1 VKSGSQTRLL
11 ALLLAVCT
19 LAAMCL
25 EIANLMQESGSD
37 PATDG
42 VHWTETAGGLRAYI
56 VPADTPGDKAGIR
69 VGDVLTAINDI
80 PTPRV
85 AVLEREIEQSGVY
98 TTAKYSIL
106 RRANHSEQAL
116 PLEARVILTPADR
129 IDAQMMR
136 LIALVYLAIGLYVLF
151 RRWGAPKSIHFFV
164 FCLVSFIL
172 YSFKYTEVLDGLD
185 LTILTCNVL
194 AMALQP
200 ALFLHFSIS
209 FTEENTRRS
218 RRLLYP
224 LLYLP
229 GLVLALLHYLSL
241 TYWSA
246 TERLQH
252 RLDQIDYAYLA
263 GYYVL
268 AAVVFWVKYQRE
280 QQALQRQQL
289 KWLSRGTVLTVL
301 PFTALYV
308 VPFLADRDIP
318 NALTKIAVLSLILL
332 PLTFSWAIVRYRLMD
347 VDLIFKRGV
356 TYTLATGALVGLY
369 FGVIA
374 LTAEVVHQRFQSL
387 REWGLV
393 AAVIVTGLA
402 FDPLKRMIQGWVD
415 RMFDRK
421 SIDYRETLV
430 EFGRELNAQTDLRA
444 LVGSI
449 VERLPETLLVTR
461 VAVFLA
467 QEELAGTKSR
477 FSLAA
482 SHGLSQS
489 VMSNADSLD
498 LGFLDFDR
506 RDSNSH
512 LFFESPQQVL
522 RLPVAERQT
531 AAALDL
537 NYYVPCRAARHEGEG
552 ASTIAV
558 LGLGRTGQG
567 DFLSS
572 EDMELLESL
581 AGYIG
586 IAIQN
591 AQLYRRLEQKIFDF
605 ERLRD
610 FNENIVESINIGV
623 FAVDL
628 QDCIES
634 WNAQMEVM
642 YATPRA
648 DALRKP
654 LRAVFPA
661 EFLQEFDRL
670 RGEHGVCTLYKFRL
684 PTPTGEAR
692 TANITVA
699 PLLNRDFQA
708 VGRIVIVDD
717 ITDRINMETQLTQAE
732 KLSSIGLLAAG
743 VAHEVNTPLAII
755 SSYTQML
762 RKQLDKEAGP
772 DGSANGRL
780 QPVLEKITE
789 QTFRASEI
797 VNGLLNFSRMGS
809 VEFGHIDLNAMV
821 HDTVLLLEHQ
831 TRSAGVTVTTE
842 LAEALPAVLGNRGK
856 LQQVLV
862 NLILNA
868 KDALQDRPHARVN
881 LATGRGPK
889 GVLLTV
895 EDNGA
900 GMSEEVL
907 RKIYDPFFT
916 TKNSTKDGQRKG
928 TGLGLAVT
936 YGIVQEHAGTID
948 VSSRV
953 GEGTVFRME
962 LPAADDVSRV
972 DASKSSEADRDA
984 ASHAGKAIHV

>member
-1 VKSGSQTRLL
+1 MKSGSQTRLL

-19 LAAMCL
+19 LAATGL
-25 EIANLMQESGSD
+25 AIANLVQESESD

-42 VHWTETAGGLRAYI
+42 VHWTEATGGLRAYI
-56 VPADTPGDKAGIR
+56 VPAETPGDKAGIR
-69 VGDVLTAINDI
+69 VGDVLTAINDV

-85 AVLEREIEQSGVY
+85 AILEREIEQSGIY

-106 RRANHSEQAL
+106 RQANRFSPAL
-116 PLEARVILTPADR
+116 PLDARVILAPADR
-129 IDAQMMR
+129 IDYQVMR

-151 RRWGAPKSIHFFV
+151 RRWGAPKSTHFFV

-172 YSFKYTEVLDGLD
+172 YSFKYTGVLDGLD
-185 LTILTCNVL
+185 LTILIGNVL
-194 AMALQP
+194 ATALQP
-200 ALFLHFSIS
+200 ALFLHFAIS
-209 FTEENTRRS
+209 FTEEDERPS

-229 GLVLALLHYLSL
+229 GLVLVLLRYLSL
-241 TYWSA
+241 QYWSA

-252 RLDQIDYAYLA
+252 RLDQTDYAYLA
-263 GYYVL
+263 AYYVL
-268 AAVVFWVKYQRE
+268 AAVVFWVKYHRE
-280 QQALQRQQL
+280 QQPLQRQQL
-289 KWLSRGTVLTVL
+289 KWLSRGTLLTVL
-301 PFTALYV
+301 PFTVLYV
-308 VPFLADRDIP
+308 IPFLADADVP
-318 NALTKIAVLSLILL
+318 KTLTNIAVLSLILL

-374 LTAEVVHQRFQSL
+374 LTAEVVHERFQSL

-393 AAVIVTGLA
+393 AAVILTGLA

-415 RMFDRK
+415 RMFDQK

-444 LVGSI
+444 LVNSI

-467 QEELAGTKSR
+467 QEEELAGTKSR

-482 SHGLSQS
+482 SHGLSHQ
-489 VMSNADSLD
+489 VLSNADSLD

-512 LFFESPQQVL
+512 LFFESPQGVL
-522 RLPVAERQT
+522 RLPDAERQT

-537 NYYVPCRAARHEGEG
+537 NYYVPCRAARHEGDG

-628 QDCIES
+628 EDRIES
-634 WNAQMEVM
+634 WNTQMEVM

-654 LRAVFPA
+654 LSAVFPA

-670 RGEHGVCTLYKFRL
+670 RGEHGICTLYKFRL
-684 PTPTGEAR
+684 PTPAGEAR

-755 SSYTQML
+755 SSYAQML
-762 RKQLDKEAGP
+762 GKQMRSDDATDK
-772 DGSANGRL
+772 RL
-780 QPVLEKITE
+780 EPVLQKITE

-809 VEFGHIDLNAMV
+809 VEFGRIDLNAV
-821 HDTVLLLEHQ
+821 VRDTVLLLEHQ
-831 TRSAGVTVTTE
+831 TRSAGIAITTE
-842 LAEALPAVLGNRGK
+842 LAGNLPAVMGNRGK

-862 NLILNA
+862 NLVLNA
-868 KDALQDRPHARVN
+868 KDALQDKADGRVTIST
-881 LATGRGPK
+881 LRSPK

-895 EDNGA
+895 EDDGT
-900 GMSEEVL
+900 GMPADVL

-916 TKNSTKDGQRKG
+916 TKNSPKDGQRKG

-953 GEGTVFRME
+953 GHGTIFRME
-962 LPAADDVSRV
+962 LPAADDVNNSTQ
-972 DASKSSEADRDA
+972 A
-984 ASHAGKAIHV
+984 ASHEGKAIHA

>member
-1 VKSGSQTRLL
+1 
-11 ALLLAVCT
+11 
-19 LAAMCL
+19 
-25 EIANLMQESGSD
+25 
-37 PATDG
+37 
-42 VHWTETAGGLRAYI
+42 
-56 VPADTPGDKAGIR
+56 
-69 VGDVLTAINDI
+69 
-80 PTPRV
+80 
-85 AVLEREIEQSGVY
+85 
-98 TTAKYSIL
+98 
-106 RRANHSEQAL
+106 
-116 PLEARVILTPADR
+116 
-129 IDAQMMR
+129 
-136 LIALVYLAIGLYVLF
+136 
-151 RRWGAPKSIHFFV
+151 
-164 FCLVSFIL
+164 
-172 YSFKYTEVLDGLD
+172 
-185 LTILTCNVL
+185 
-194 AMALQP
+194 
-200 ALFLHFSIS
+200 
-209 FTEENTRRS
+209 
-218 RRLLYP
+218 
-224 LLYLP
+224 
-229 GLVLALLHYLSL
+229 
-241 TYWSA
+241 
-246 TERLQH
+246 
-252 RLDQIDYAYLA
+252 
-263 GYYVL
+263 
-268 AAVVFWVKYQRE
+268 
-280 QQALQRQQL
+280 
-289 KWLSRGTVLTVL
+289 
-301 PFTALYV
+301 
-308 VPFLADRDIP
+308 
-318 NALTKIAVLSLILL
+318 
-332 PLTFSWAIVRYRLMD
+332 
-347 VDLIFKRGV
+347 
-356 TYTLATGALVGLY
+356 
-369 FGVIA
+369 
-374 LTAEVVHQRFQSL
+374 
-387 REWGLV
+387 
-393 AAVIVTGLA
+393 
-402 FDPLKRMIQGWVD
+402 
-415 RMFDRK
+415 
-421 SIDYRETLV
+421 
-430 EFGRELNAQTDLRA
+430 
-444 LVGSI
+444 
-449 VERLPETLLVTR
+449 
-461 VAVFLA
+461 
-467 QEELAGTKSR
+467 
-477 FSLAA
+477 
-482 SHGLSQS
+482 
-489 VMSNADSLD
+489 
-498 LGFLDFDR
+498 
-506 RDSNSH
+506 
-512 LFFESPQQVL
+512 
-522 RLPVAERQT
+522 
-531 AAALDL
+531 
-537 NYYVPCRAARHEGEG
+537 VPCRAARHEGEG